1 MLNKLLGFCGI
12 SHEKV
17 LVHSIVYCERVI
29 AHADSTNTIPRR
41 RRVAVDDE
49 ALLQGDSCTHRILLA
64 QSSPN
69 RARYIAPQNVTAHVI
84 EWQQLRETSTVIYCN
99 IPNVIK
105 IKRTEVPVNMIN

>member
-1 MLNKLLGFCGI
+1 M
-12 SHEKV
+12 
-17 LVHSIVYCERVI
+17 
-29 AHADSTNTIPRR
+29 
-41 RRVAVDDE
+41 DDE

-99 IPNVIK
+99 IPNVK
-105 IKRTEVPVNMIN
+105 MKRTEVPENMINEGKNCVCSVVIA